1 MAENTM
7 KAGVLVGPGEVR
19 IMDVPVP
26 DMAPGM
32 MRIRVSACGVCGSDI
47 HMWKAGKGWSSQ
59 PPEHFI
65 MGHEFC
71 GTVTDPGDSDFRA
84 GERVTFWA
92 NLYCGEC
99 DMCRSAEN
107 SSAAP

>member
-71 GTVTDPGDSDFRA
+71 AR
-84 GERVTFWA
+84 
-92 NLYCGEC
+92 
-99 DMCRSAEN
+99 
-107 SSAAP
+107 

>member
-1 MAENTM
+1 MEQRRM
-7 KAGVLVGPGEVR
+7 KAAVLTGPQAIEVKE
-19 IMDVPVP
+19 VPVP
-26 DMAPGM
+26 ALKPGE
-32 MRIRVSACGVCGSDI
+32 IEIKVSACGVCGSDI

-71 GTVTDPGDSDFRA
+71 GEVTDPGDSDFRA

-99 DMCRSAEN
+99 DMCRSGRE
-107 SSAAP
+107 

>member
-32 MRIRVSACGVCGSDI
+32 MRIRVRACGVCGSDI
-47 HMWKAGKGWSSQ
+47 HMWKAGKGWAGSRRNTSSW
-59 PPEHFI
+59 
-65 MGHEFC
+65 
-71 GTVTDPGDSDFRA
+71 GT
-84 GERVTFWA
+84 
-92 NLYCGEC
+92 N
-99 DMCRSAEN
+99 
-107 SSAAP
+107 SAAR